1 MLKNGNLCDCVG
13 HTAKVPKPRRR
24 KGSRSKA
31 GPKSLQGSPDFES
44 DLPSQL
50 GFDNPKVR
58 SRKGTECGL
67 ESDIQWTVTWTMW
80 KICGQCPLENVAVS
94 FMVT

>member
-1 MLKNGNLCDCVG
+1 MVTFATAWVTQPKCRSHEGEREAGLKPAQRVSG
-13 HTAKVPKPRRR
+13 A
-24 KGSRSKA
+24 A
-31 GPKSLQGSPDFES
+31 DFES

-50 GFDNPKVR
+50 CNDNPEVR

-94 FMVT
+94 FMVS